1 MHLGSGTRPSL
12 LDFELSLPGKLLRTL
27 VLHGAA
33 PKVVQLV
40 VRAVPASAGEKDCFD
55 RAPLHCA
62 MEAGAAQGV
71 VLAGRWPRQLLWVP
85 PLNFARSVSLVS
97 ESAEGAHNLYKAH
110 HYIKYTII

>member
-71 VLAGRWPRQLLWVP
+71 VDLLLAAYPRAVQQP
-85 PLNFARSVSLVS
+85 
-97 ESAEGAHNLYKAH
+97 
-110 HYIKYTII
+110 II

>member
-62 MEAGAAQGV
+62 ILNNNNKNQPASQPSQLKSLNRQRAQC
-71 VLAGRWPRQLLWVP
+71 
-85 PLNFARSVSLVS
+85 S
-97 ESAEGAHNLYKAH
+97 
-110 HYIKYTII
+110 KYNING

>member
-40 VRAVPASAGEKDCFD
+40 VRAVPASAGEKDFFD

-62 MEAGAAQGV
+62 MEAGAAQ
-71 VLAGRWPRQLLWVP
+71 LKSLNRQP
-85 PLNFARSVSLVS
+85 AQCSK
-97 ESAEGAHNLYKAH
+97 YKMNR
-110 HYIKYTII
+110 

>member
-62 MEAGAAQGV
+62 M
-71 VLAGRWPRQLLWVP
+71 
-85 PLNFARSVSLVS
+85 VSLKS
-97 ESAEGAHNLYKAH
+97 LNRQPAQCS
-110 HYIKYTII
+110 KYNMNR